1 MTLEQFPS
9 YLDRLRPLQDGGA
22 PAVFCGIEADYYPGG
37 EPFLRDWLPRQ
48 PFDLVL
54 GSIHY
59 LHDWGFDNPDYRK
72 EWESVDVTGVWK
84 TYFSLLTDLVGLRLF
99 DVLAHFDL
107 PKKFGHRLRDPVMK
121 ELVQPVLDRVSKA
134 GMAMEINTSGWRRE
148 VAEAYPSPLILSLA
162 RERDI
167 PITFGSDSHQPNEV
181 GYAFDRAVQLARE
194 VGYTHSL
201 QFRQRRGSPLPLP
214 G

>member
-1 MTLEQFPS
+1 
-9 YLDRLRPLQDGGA
+9 
-22 PAVFCGIEADYYPGG
+22 
-37 EPFLRDWLPRQ
+37 
-48 PFDLVL
+48 
-54 GSIHY
+54 
-59 LHDWGFDNPDYRK
+59 
-72 EWESVDVTGVWK
+72 
-84 TYFSLLTDLVGLRLF
+84 
-99 DVLAHFDL
+99 
-107 PKKFGHRLRDPVMK
+107 
-121 ELVQPVLDRVSKA
+121 
-134 GMAMEINTSGWRRE
+134 MAMEINTSGWRRE